1 MFHISEL
8 TTETG
13 STRAVE
19 IAGPSEEP
27 GVQFDLQSDSDKQK
41 ADKVNLRLGDEFDDP
56 LAIMW

>member
-1 MFHISEL
+1 MFLISGL
-8 TTETG
+8 TTKTG
-13 STRAVE
+13 STRVID